1 MGSNKSYWTGLEEYN
16 QTEEFKQAQEN
27 EFAPEVSI
35 DEFLGDS
42 GVGSATTGRRDFL
55 KFLGFSLSAATLAAC
70 EAPVIK
76 SIPYVNKPEDITP
89 GIANWYSSTYYDGN
103 DFANVLVKTREGRP
117 IYIKG
122 NNSYGWSGGAINAR
136 INSSVLPLYDSAR
149 LAGPTKGGEAISW
162 EKADAEIGAA
172 IDKAVAGGKKVVVLS
187 NTVASPSTQ
196 AAIDAFGKKITDG
209 EGAFEHVQFDAV
221 SYKGIR
227 TAHENA
233 FGKAVIPSMDFSKAK
248 SIVSVGADFLGTWLT
263 SNIFTKQFADT
274 RRPELGSMSTL
285 FQFESQMSITGSNA
299 DFRTLVKP
307 SEEGK
312 VAVAIYNHIAK
323 WAGVPVAGTVPAEI
337 AAKTKNAA
345 KSLWDAKGAS
355 LVVAGSNNPDIQTVV
370 AGINQLL
377 ENYGATL
384 NLENPLNFFQ
394 GDEDAFA
401 ALTQD
406 MNAGKVGALVM
417 YGVNPNYSAPNAAK
431 FNAGLAKVGVTVSF
445 NGFADE
451 TASKAQYILP
461 DNHFLESW
469 NDVSPKVGEYA
480 MTQPTINAL
489 HNTRQAQESF
499 LKWSGNNTSY
509 LDFMKSNWEANAAA
523 WNLDVFAGDFWNE
536 LVHNGSFNSGE
547 KVEAGSYSDSAI
559 SSAASKATKIA
570 GGEFEI
576 NFYEKAGIGIG
587 NQANNP
593 WLQELPDPITKVTWD
608 NYVTM
613 APKDVEAMGLNRHIG
628 ERLPASLVKITV
640 NGTSVELPVFPVPG
654 QKPGTVGVALGYG
667 RGANGENIGK
677 AAFQTGEYGGH
688 IADENGNPVAIGKNV
703 FPMVTMKDGH
713 ANYSA
718 AVTVDKIDGEYPLA
732 CTQTH
737 HTLMGRDSIVRETSL
752 SVFNASSKD
761 VYNPAH
767 TLKVHEGHDIVDK
780 DIKEVDLWEQHP
792 VENVGHR
799 WGLSID
805 LSTCTGCSACVTA
818 CHSEN
823 NVPVVGKD
831 EVRRSRDMHWLR
843 MDRYFSSEED
853 DVKASGGDFD
863 YDLMEIP
870 EENPKVVHMPM
881 MCQHCNHAPC
891 ETVCPVAATTH
902 SNEGLNQMTYNRCI
916 GTRYCANNC
925 PYKVRRFNWFN
936 YTAYKKFSEVN
947 PSQDDMSR
955 LVLNPDVV
963 VRTRGVMEKCSMCVQ
978 KIQAGKLDAKKEG
991 RPVKDG
997 EIQTACAESCPT
1009 NAIVFGD
1016 LNDKNTENAKRA
1028 FGDRGYNAIEEVGTR
1043 PNVYYMVKVRNTD
1056 KA

>member
-1 MGSNKSYWTGLEEYN
+1 MGSNKSYWTGLEELH

-42 GVGSATTGRRDFL
+42 GLGSATTGRRDFL

-89 GIANWYSSTYYDGN
+89 GVANWYSSTFYDGN
-103 DFANVLVKTREGRP
+103 DFANILVKTREGRP

-122 NNSYGWSGGAINAR
+122 NSSYGWTGGAINAR

-149 LAGPTKGGEAISW
+149 LQGPFKGGAATSW
-162 EKADAEIGAA
+162 ETADAEIAGSLTK
-172 IDKAVAGGKKVVVLS
+172 IKAKGGKVVVLS
-187 NTVASPSTQ
+187 NTIASPSTQ
-196 AAIDAFGKKITDG
+196 AAIDAFKVSITEENG
-209 EGAFEHVQFDAV
+209 QFSHVQYDAV
-221 SYKGIR
+221 SYKAIR
-227 TAHENA
+227 TAHDNL
-233 FGKAVIPSMDFSKAK
+233 FGTAVIPTHDFSKAK
-248 SIVSVGADFLGTWLT
+248 AVVSVGADFLGSWLT
-263 SNIFTKQFADT
+263 GNLFTKQFAAT
-274 RRPELGSMSTL
+274 RRPEMGSMSKH
-285 FQFESQMSITGSNA
+285 FQFETQMSVTGSNA
-299 DFRTLVKP
+299 DFRTLVNP
-307 SEEGK
+307 SDEGK
-312 VAVAIYNHIAK
+312 VLVALYNHIAK
-323 WAGVPVAGTVPAEI
+323 WAGVAAVASVPAEWATKTEK
-337 AAKTKNAA
+337 AAKA
-345 KSLWDAKGAS
+345 LWSAKGAS
-355 LVVAGSNNPDIQTVV
+355 LVVAGSNNADLQTVA
-370 AGINQLL
+370 AGINRML
-377 ENYGATL
+377 ENYGSTL
-384 NLENPLNFFQ
+384 DLAKPMNLFK
-394 GDEDAFA
+394 GDEAE
-401 ALTQD
+401 LEGLIKE
-406 MNAGKVGALVM
+406 MNAGKVDGVIL
-417 YGVNPNYSAPNAAK
+417 YGVNPAYNTPWADAFAK
-431 FNAGLAKVGVTVSF
+431 GMAKVGLSVAFSAY
-445 NGFADE
+445 ADE
-451 TASKAQYILP
+451 TATKAQYILP
-461 DNHFLESW
+461 DSHYLESW
-469 NDVSPKVGEYA
+469 NDLSPVVGEYA
-480 MTQPTINAL
+480 LTQPVINNL
-489 HNTRQAQESF
+489 YDTRQAQQT
-499 LKWSGNNTSY
+499 LLNWSGNNTTY
-509 LDFMKSNWEANAAA
+509 LEFIQSNWEEKLGA
-523 WNLDVFAGDFWNE
+523 WGMFSKDFWNQ
-536 LVHNGSFNSGE
+536 LVHNGSYTSTE
-547 KVEAGSYSDSAI
+547 SVV
-559 SSAASKATKIA
+559 
-570 GGEFEI
+570 GGEFSDAALSAAGQGAI
-576 NFYEKAGIGIG
+576 STKASGMELVMYQKTGVGTG
-587 NQANNP
+587 NQVNNP

-613 APKDVEAMGLNRHIG
+613 APKDVAEMGLNQHIG
-628 ERLPASLVKITV
+628 ERLPASLVKVTV
-640 NGTSVELPVFPVPG
+640 NGIALELPVFPTPG

-667 RGANGENIGK
+667 RGANGEKIGK
-677 AAFQTGEYGGH
+677 SAFQTGEYGGH
-688 IADENGNPVAIGKNV
+688 LTDENGNPVTIGKNAY
-703 FPMVTMKDGH
+703 PMVTMVDGH
-713 ANYSA
+713 AQYHGS
-718 AVTVDKIDGEYPLA
+718 VTVEKVEGEYPLA

-752 SVFNASSKD
+752 NVFNASSKD

-780 DIKEVDLWEQHP
+780 DIKDVDLWEQHP

-805 LSTCTGCSACVTA
+805 LSTCTGCSACITA

-843 MDRYFSSEED
+843 LDRYFSSEED
-853 DVKASGGDFD
+853 AVKADGGDFD
-863 YDLMEIP
+863 YDLMEVP
-870 EENPKVVHMPM
+870 EDNPKVVHMPM

-936 YTAYKKFSEVN
+936 YTAYKKFTEVN

-978 KIQAGKLDAKKEG
+978 KIQAGKLDAKKAGE
-991 RPVKDG
+991 PVQDG
-997 EIQTACAESCPT
+997 AIQTACAESCPT

-1016 LNDKNTENAKRA
+1016 LNDKKTENAKRA

-1043 PNVYYMVKVRNTD
+1043 PNVYYMVKVRNTE